1 MYSVTAA
8 SRMSGIPPET
18 LRAWE
23 RRYEVVQPRRD
34 ERGRRVYGVAD
45 VERLRLLRRGT
56 ELGHSI
62 SRLVTLDEDDLRHLG
77 KQCPAAEEQSSGSV
91 LVTRLIDAVTRYR
104 VDECDEIF
112 GLAATLLSPLALLD
126 DVLTP
131 AMLSTREAWHRG
143 EITKAQEGL
152 LCASARRTF
161 GALIATYRRR
171 ADGPVMV
178 LATLPGEHEDI
189 GLMITA
195 LLAVTQGCDCI
206 DLGSNVSVDDII
218 AGVKATDARCVSLSC
233 VTRKPSCRVVPPLAD
248 LCNRLP
254 KSCEIWLGGSNAC
267 DLDVAH
273 LPERC
278 VRIAGTDAL
287 QQRLNLL
294 CASKLPNA

>member
-8 SRMSGIPPET
+8 SRMSGVPPET

-34 ERGRRVYGVAD
+34 ERGRRVYAVED
-45 VERLRLLRRGT
+45 VDRLRLLRRGT
-56 ELGHSI
+56 ELGHPI
-62 SRLVTLDEDDLRHLG
+62 SRLITLDEDELRHLG
-77 KQCPAAEEQSSGSV
+77 KQCPASEEQAPGSA
-91 LVTRLIDAVTRYR
+91 LVTRLLDAVTRYR

-112 GLAATLLSPLALLD
+112 GLAATLLSPVALLD

-131 AMLSTREAWHRG
+131 AMRGTREAWHRG

-178 LATLPGEHEDI
+178 LATLPGEHQDI

-206 DLGSNVSVDDII
+206 DLGSDVSVDDII
-218 AGVKATDARCVSLSC
+218 AGVQATDARCVSLSC
-233 VTRKPSCRVVPPLAD
+233 VTRKPSCRVVPPLTD

-254 KSCEIWLGGSNAC
+254 ESCELWLGGSNAC
-267 DLDVAH
+267 DLDAAD
-273 LPERC
+273 LPDRC
-278 VRIAGTDAL
+278 VRLAGTDAL
-287 QQRLNLL
+287 QERLNVL
-294 CASKLPNA
+294 CAATP

>member
-1 MYSVTAA
+1 
-8 SRMSGIPPET
+8 
-18 LRAWE
+18 
-23 RRYEVVQPRRD
+23 
-34 ERGRRVYGVAD
+34 
-45 VERLRLLRRGT
+45 
-56 ELGHSI
+56 
-62 SRLVTLDEDDLRHLG
+62 
-77 KQCPAAEEQSSGSV
+77 
-91 LVTRLIDAVTRYR
+91 
-104 VDECDEIF
+104 
-112 GLAATLLSPLALLD
+112 LD

-178 LATLPGEHEDI
+178 LATLPDEHEDI

-206 DLGSNVSVDDII
+206 DLGSDVSVDDII
-218 AGVKATDARCVSLSC
+218 AAVMATDARCVSLSC
-233 VTRKPSCRVVPPLAD
+233 VTRKPSCRVVPPLSD

-254 KSCEIWLGGSNAC
+254 QRCEIWLGGSNAC
-267 DLDVAH
+267 DLDAAD

-294 CASKLPNA
+294 CASQLPNA